1 MRRPQRLL
9 LILMLISTGCANNS
23 LPRGTSDPQ
32 TIVLRL
38 SRGNF
43 PVLVYEPKGEI
54 KGTLLFGSGDG
65 GWKIWEER
73 ACRSLALDGWRVIG
87 WDCRQYA
94 SDRFVPYGAQIL
106 GRDLQTMVSVGIGG
120 RSQGKPVFYGGY
132 STGAEQAVSGSAWML
147 SRQGA
152 SECLPRGLLLVAPG
166 ERGRY
171 GITEADLI
179 GMTPHG
185 VGSFGLADLASSLGQ
200 IPIAQIHGTLDPLDS
215 TKWFE
220 GSGKNQI
227 HHRIIM
233 IQGNGHFFGNA
244 DEFFQVEVCKA
255 ADWLLQC
262 SQASFSSSKR
272 NCP

>member
-152 SECLPRGLLLVAPG
+152 SELPAKRFAARRSRG
-166 ERGRY
+166 EREVWHHGGRSDRY
-171 GITEADLI
+171 DASWSWEFWACGFGVIARTNTHCTDSRDLR
-179 GMTPHG
+179 P
-185 VGSFGLADLASSLGQ
+185 SRL
-200 IPIAQIHGTLDPLDS
+200 
-215 TKWFE
+215 
-220 GSGKNQI
+220 NQ
-227 HHRIIM
+227 
-233 IQGNGHFFGNA
+233 
-244 DEFFQVEVCKA
+244 VV
-255 ADWLLQC
+255 
-262 SQASFSSSKR
+262 
-272 NCP
+272 